1 MKQVGDTVGAIVGTK
16 DLFSFGGSRESFLGA
31 VLFT

>member
-16 DLFSFGGSRESFLGA
+16 DLFSFGGSRESLGA